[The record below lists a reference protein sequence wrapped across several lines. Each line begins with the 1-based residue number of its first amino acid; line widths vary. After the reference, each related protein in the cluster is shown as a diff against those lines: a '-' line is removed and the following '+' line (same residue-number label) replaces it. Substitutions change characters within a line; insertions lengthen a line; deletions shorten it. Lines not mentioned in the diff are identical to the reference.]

1 MAKWEVARR
10 RHIHFDLWIDK
21 KRYLGT
27 RQESQVARRRRLNL
41 KRGYSMSNPDLN
53 GSIKQITLIMGLI
66 YLLPSV
72 FNAPD
77 INSFSKV
84 IYFISRI
91 YSNNYIIDQEY

>member
-1 MAKWEVARR
+1 
-10 RHIHFDLWIDK
+10 
-21 KRYLGT
+21 
-27 RQESQVARRRRLNL
+27 
-41 KRGYSMSNPDLN
+41 MSNPDLN

-66 YLLPSV
+66 NLLPLPSV

-77 INSFSKV
+77 INSCSKV

>member
-27 RQESQVARRRRLNL
+27 RQESQMARRRRLNL

-53 GSIKQITLIMGLI
+53 GSIKQITQIMGLI
-66 YLLPSV
+66 NLLASV
-72 FNAPD
+72 F
-77 INSFSKV
+77 ISSEYKKLLKSK
-84 IYFISRI
+84 
-91 YSNNYIIDQEY
+91 